1 MEILKKK
8 GNIEKFNEDKLKTSI
23 LNAARDSDNPLNES
37 DINSISK
44 DIVDTLKKLNKNYTS
59 SYEIFGITVNS
70 LKKNGFKIL
79 LNNMPITLLMFNIM
93 TLPSSIN

>member
-70 LKKNGFKIL
+70 LKKNGFK
-79 LNNMPITLLMFNIM
+79 NIAKQYANH
-93 TLPSSIN
+93 SIDV